1 MQSAAP
7 VRKLGFQN
15 KMKEVNNTGAEALVV
30 SCGSCRLNF
39 EAGKLN
45 SNETIEIDS
54 LAALVGEN
62 LPD

>member
-1 MQSAAP
+1 
-7 VRKLGFQN
+7 
-15 KMKEVNNTGAEALVV
+15 MKEVNKTGAEALVV

-45 SNETIEIDS
+45 TGETIEIDS
-54 LAALVGEN
+54 IAALVGEN